1 MFQEIIQQNFAT
13 IVTTLLLTLFIAI
26 SGNFDI
32 KVNKHFL
39 TATSCILALLSL
51 EIIEHLCMPDIELK
65 VFRKIL
71 TSVMYSVR
79 PSILYVML
87 LILCR
92 KNDKRTLCVFNI
104 MIAVSVITS
113 FLSILFDIGFS
124 YNEANDLVRGPLAFV
139 PIIISAVFMLFLLI
153 LTLRKYKH
161 SSSKE
166 YLLTFAIA
174 IMFILGLTFELLFY
188 YRYIITSC
196 YAVAVT
202 FYYLFFLT
210 STDNHDM
217 LTGALVRRRFYL
229 DAEKFNE
236 TLTAIIALDLNDLKI
251 WNDKYGHD
259 AGDLA
264 LATMAEVVSSVLPRK
279 SYLYR
284 TGGDEFMILC
294 NQLGAPDLME
304 LIANIRSA
312 MSKTDYTCA
321 IGYAFYHGSV
331 GIDKLCLLADD
342 MMYKD
347 KIAIKGPEYTAK
359 YTRQQTTRSIER

>member
-1 MFQEIIQQNFAT
+1 MFQEIIQQNFAAM
-13 IVTTLLLTLFIAI
+13 VTTLLLVLFII
-26 SGNFDI
+26 SSGNFDI
-32 KVNKHFL
+32 KINKHFL
-39 TATSCILALLSL
+39 SATSCILALLAL

-71 TSVMYSVR
+71 AAAMHSVR
-79 PSILYVML
+79 PSIMYVML
-87 LILCR
+87 MILCR
-92 KNDKRTLCVFNI
+92 KNDKRNLYIFNT
-104 MIAVSVITS
+104 MIVISVIAS
-113 FLSILFDIGFS
+113 FLSIFFDFGFS
-124 YNEANDLVRGPLAFV
+124 FNEANELVRGPLAFV
-139 PIIISAVFMLFLLI
+139 PIIISALFMLLLLI

-166 YLLTFAIA
+166 YLLTIAIA
-174 IMFILGLTFELLFY
+174 VMFILGLVLEVLFS

-196 YAVAVT
+196 HAVAVT

-229 DAEKFNE
+229 DAEKFSD
-236 TLTAIIALDLNDLKI
+236 TLTAIVALDLNDLKI
-251 WNDKYGHD
+251 WNDKHGHD

-264 LATMAEVVSSVLPRK
+264 LATMAEVVSSVLPKK

-294 NQLGAPDLME
+294 NQLGATELME
-304 LIANIRSA
+304 LIANIRTA

-347 KIAIKGPEYTAK
+347 KIAIKGPEYAAK
-359 YTRQQTTRSIER
+359 YTRQQTTRLNER

>member
-1 MFQEIIQQNFAT
+1 MLQEILQQNFAA
-13 IVTTLLLTLFIAI
+13 IVTTLLLILFVVT
-26 SGNFDI
+26 SSNFDV

-39 TATSCILALLSL
+39 SATSCIVALLVL
-51 EIIEHLCMPDIELK
+51 EIIEHLCAPDPELK

-71 TSVMYSVR
+71 SSVIHSIR
-79 PSILYVML
+79 PAIIYIIL

-92 KNDKRTLCVFNI
+92 KNDKRRLFIFNALLVI
-104 MIAVSVITS
+104 SVVAS
-113 FLSILFDIGFS
+113 FLSIFFKIGFS
-124 YNEANDLVRGPLAFV
+124 HNEQGELVRGPLALV
-139 PIIISAVFMLFLLI
+139 PIAISGIYLLLVLI
-153 LTLRKYKH
+153 LTLKKYRH

-166 YLLTFAIA
+166 YVLTIA
-174 IMFILGLTFELLFY
+174 IVVMFALGLALELIFN

-196 YAVAVT
+196 YTIAVT

-210 STDNHDM
+210 STDNHDI

-229 DAEKFNE
+229 DAEKFDE

-251 WNDKYGHD
+251 WNDKHGHD

-264 LATMAEVVSSVLPRK
+264 LTTMSEVVSSVLPKR
-279 SYLYR
+279 SFLYR

-294 NQLGAPDLME
+294 NKLNASELME
-304 LIANIRSA
+304 LIADIRAA
-312 MSKTDYTCA
+312 MAKTPYTCA
-321 IGYAFYHGSV
+321 IGYAFYNSSV

-347 KIAIKGPEYTAK
+347 KIAIKGPEYAAK
-359 YTRQQTTRSIER
+359 YSRQSTRSNER

>member
-1 MFQEIIQQNFAT
+1 MLQEILQQNFAA
-13 IVTTLLLTLFIAI
+13 IVTTLLLILFITT
-26 SGNFDI
+26 SSNFDI

-39 TATSCILALLSL
+39 STTSCIIALLVL
-51 EIIEHLCMPDIELK
+51 EIIEHLCMPDPELK

-71 TSVMYSVR
+71 SSVIHSIR
-79 PSILYVML
+79 PAIIYIILM
-87 LILCR
+87 ILCR
-92 KNDKRTLCVFNI
+92 KNDKKNMFLFNTLLVI
-104 MIAVSVITS
+104 SVLAS
-113 FLSILFDIGFS
+113 FLSIFFNIGFT
-124 YNEANDLVRGPLAFV
+124 YNESGELVRGPLALV
-139 PIIISAVFMLFLLI
+139 PIAISGIYLLLLLI
-153 LTLRKYKH
+153 LTMKRYRH

-166 YLLTFAIA
+166 YLLTFAIVV
-174 IMFILGLTFELLFY
+174 MFTIGLILELIFN

-196 YAVAVT
+196 YTIAVT

-210 STDNHDM
+210 STDNHDI

-229 DAEKFNE
+229 DAEKFKE
-236 TLTAIIALDLNDLKI
+236 TLTAIIALDLNDLKT
-251 WNDKYGHD
+251 WNDKHGHD

-264 LATMAEVVSSVLPRK
+264 LTTMAEVVSSVLPK
-279 SYLYR
+279 YSYLYR

-294 NQLGAPDLME
+294 NNLNASELME
-304 LIANIRSA
+304 LIANIRAA

-347 KIAIKGPEYTAK
+347 KIAIKGPEYAAK
-359 YTRQQTTRSIER
+359 YSRQSTRTNER

>member
-1 MFQEIIQQNFAT
+1 MLQEILQQNFAA
-13 IVTTLLLTLFIAI
+13 IVTTLLLILFIV
-26 SGNFDI
+26 SSSNFDTKI
-32 KVNKHFL
+32 NKHFL
-39 TATSCILALLSL
+39 SATLCIVALLAL
-51 EIIEHLCMPDIELK
+51 EIIEHLCMPDLELK

-71 TSVMYSVR
+71 FTFIYAIRTMIMY
-79 PSILYVML
+79 ITL

-92 KNDKRTLCVFNI
+92 RNDKKSLLFFRILLGI
-104 MIAVSVITS
+104 SILSS
-113 FLSILFDIGFS
+113 WLSIIFKAGFS
-124 YNEANDLVRGPLAFV
+124 FDEQGRLIRGPLALV
-139 PIIISAVFMLFLLI
+139 SVIISGIFLLLLLI
-153 LTLRKYKH
+153 LTLKKYRH
-161 SSSKE
+161 DSSKE
-166 YLLTFAIA
+166 YLLTLAIVVMFAT
-174 IMFILGLTFELLFY
+174 GLTLELIFN

-196 YAVAVT
+196 YAIAVT

-210 STDNHDM
+210 STDNHDI

-251 WNDKYGHD
+251 WNDKHGHD

-264 LATMAEVVSSVLPRK
+264 LTTMSEVISSVLPKR

-294 NQLGAPDLME
+294 NKLNAGELME
-304 LIANIRSA
+304 LITNIRAA
-312 MSKTDYTCA
+312 MAKTPYTCA
-321 IGYAFYHGSV
+321 IGYAFYNNSV

-347 KIAIKGPEYTAK
+347 KIAIKGPEYAAK
-359 YTRQQTTRSIER
+359 YSRQSTRSNER

>member
-1 MFQEIIQQNFAT
+1 MFQEIIQQNFTA
-13 IVTTLLLTLFIAI
+13 IVTTLLLVLFITS

-39 TATSCILALLSL
+39 SATSCILALLAL

-71 TSVMYSVR
+71 ASVIHSIRPAIMY
-79 PSILYVML
+79 IMIM
-87 LILCR
+87 ILCR
-92 KNDKRTLCVFNI
+92 KNDKRSIYFFNVLLI
-104 MIAVSVITS
+104 ISVVTS
-113 FLSILFDIGFS
+113 FLSIIFNFGFS
-124 YNEANDLVRGPLAFV
+124 YNASKELVRGPLALV
-139 PIIISAVFMLFLLI
+139 PIVVSAIFMLLLLI
-153 LTLRKYKH
+153 LTLKKYKH

-166 YLLTFAIA
+166 YLLTIAIA
-174 IMFILGLTFELLFY
+174 VMFVLGLIFELLLG

-196 YAVAVT
+196 YAIAVT

-210 STDNHDM
+210 STDNHDI

-229 DAEKFNE
+229 DAEKFSE
-236 TLTAIIALDLNDLKI
+236 TLTAVVALDLNDLKI
-251 WNDKYGHD
+251 WNDKHGHD

-264 LATMAEVVSSVLPRK
+264 LATMAEVVSSVLPKK
-279 SYLYR
+279 SFLYR

-294 NQLGAPDLME
+294 NQLSATELMD

-347 KIAIKGPEYTAK
+347 KIAIKGPEYAAK
-359 YTRQQTTRSIER
+359 YTRLTTRANER